1 LPTLAT
7 FYGID
12 IAMYW
17 RDHNPP
23 HFHARFGG
31 EEALIDIRALEI
43 LRGRLPRGALLL
55 VLEWAREHKDELI
68 EDWTLCANMELPK
81 TIAPLP

>member
-1 LPTLAT
+1 LRCTGAIIT
-7 FYGID
+7 
-12 IAMYW
+12 
-17 RDHNPP
+17 P

>member
-68 EDWTLCANMELPK
+68 EDWTLCENMELPK